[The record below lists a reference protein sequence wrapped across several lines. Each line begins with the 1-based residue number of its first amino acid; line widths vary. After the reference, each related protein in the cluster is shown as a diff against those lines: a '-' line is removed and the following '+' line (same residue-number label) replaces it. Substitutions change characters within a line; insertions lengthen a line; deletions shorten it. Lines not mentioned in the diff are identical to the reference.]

1 MNAGSGV
8 GGKSKAR
15 EKGLSYFCLLGVIRS
30 RLEKHGGSL
39 TVDEETNTIALSL
52 PNDKKE
58 ACYEELKATLDTIK
72 PLFRLRP
79 L

>member
-1 MNAGSGV
+1 MHAKSGV
-8 GGKSKAR
+8 SAKCKVG

-30 RLEKHGGSL
+30 RLEKHNGTL

-58 ACYEELKATLDTIK
+58 ACYEELKATLDMIK
-72 PLFRLRP
+72 PIIRLRP
-79 L
+79 F